1 MQFVINQASDRAV
14 YQQIIDAVKKEI
26 ALGRLRP
33 SDKLPTVR
41 DLAQQIVINPNTIAK
56 SYRYLE
62 RAGIITTRPGAGA
75 FVSEIKSQLSLTV
88 RKKIVAEMLELAAVE
103 AISLGID
110 KPTLTDSFEKV
121 SQKFKF
127 KNS

>member
-1 MQFVINQASDRAV
+1 MQLNINNASNRPV
-14 YQQIIDAVKKEI
+14 YQQIIDAVKREI

-41 DLAQQIVINPNTIAK
+41 QLAQQIVINPNTIAK

-62 RAGIITTRPGAGA
+62 QAGIITTRPGAGA
-75 FVSEIKSQLSLTV
+75 FVSETKSQLSLTV
-88 RKKIVAEMLELAAVE
+88 RKKIVAEMLELAVIE

-110 KPTLTDSFEKV
+110 KATLTESFEKV
-121 SQKFKF
+121 SDKFNF
-127 KNS
+127 KKS

>member
-1 MQFVINQASDRAV
+1 MQFVINQASDRPV

-103 AISLGID
+103 AISFGID

-121 SQKFKF
+121 SEKFKF
-127 KNS
+127 KKS